1 MPKAD
6 CGKWQTCCCG
16 FYCLASDAAY
26 WLEHVGSHMA
36 LPPPST
42 YATDPKTPVP
52 KCQWNAGDGKGTC
65 GEQKD
70 LNKQVRGTDRA
81 AIPVCNKHILDA
93 WRTYPDPVV
102 EPL

>member
-1 MPKAD
+1 MSEAD
-6 CGKWQTCCCG
+6 CAKWQTCCCG
-16 FYCLASDAAY
+16 FYCQASDTAY

-36 LPPPST
+36 LPPSS
-42 YATDPKTPVP
+42 AHVTDPQTPVP
-52 KCQWNAGDGKGTC
+52 KCGWNTDKGIC